1 MNVSTLAT
9 IVFLAATSLGCLA
22 KEEPATSQRDTE
34 ASPSQTSPVGLN
46 ASDGRDGPPGPA
58 EIAEMI
64 KSLADADAD
73 ARTRGEAAEE
83 LGALGL
89 LAKDAVPAL
98 TKALDDA
105 VARVRGNA
113 AAALGQILEQDIG
126 GETVRDRGPHLDAAV
141 AGLSKSLGDEE
152 PAVRTMAALS
162 LGQIGPAAAAAVPAL
177 SKALDDPEASV
188 RNAAQTSLALIRNE
202 FSGVLK

>member
-1 MNVSTLAT
+1 MNVPKLAT

-22 KEEPATSQRDTE
+22 KEEPATSDRGAE
-34 ASPSQTSPVGLN
+34 AAPSRTSPVALN
-46 ASDGRDGPPGPA
+46 GAADRAGPPGPA

-64 KSLADADAD
+64 KSLADAD

-126 GETVRDRGPHLDAAV
+126 GETVRDRGPHLDQAV

-188 RNAAQTSLALIRNE
+188 RNAAQMSLALIRND
-202 FSGVLK
+202 FPGVLK